1 MSLIDTKT
9 PMRWELSSPAKLNL
23 SLRVISRRDDTYHN
37 LCSLFAFCGWYDW
50 LVLDQLDGQNTI
62 ACHVDG
68 PQAPINLRPG
78 ENLAVRAYDF
88 ACKHFGDLPAIRLQ
102 LTKNIPNGA
111 GLGGGSSNAA
121 AILRWALEFHQ
132 RSLPSASSKLV
143 NSIRTELGADV
154 YPILEGQ
161 ARLWTGTGDHPG
173 PILSLKSPLY
183 VLVVFP
189 NDHVATSSI
198 FSALDDYDPPVEPDD
213 CLWHEALSGP
223 NSLQAPAQSQS
234 TAIKK
239 LLQSMEKAC
248 QTTFDQQDDA
258 LKVQMTGSGSACF
271 ALFWSKERAREAAQH
286 PELVRLPHYAGPL
299 LTSAWQQPRPLA
311 KILEN

>member
-1 MSLIDTKT
+1 M
-9 PMRWELSSPAKLNL
+9 
-23 SLRVISRRDDTYHN
+23 
-37 LCSLFAFCGWYDW
+37 
-50 LVLDQLDGQNTI
+50 
-62 ACHVDG
+62 
-68 PQAPINLRPG
+68 
-78 ENLAVRAYDF
+78 
-88 ACKHFGDLPAIRLQ
+88 
-102 LTKNIPNGA
+102 
-111 GLGGGSSNAA
+111 
-121 AILRWALEFHQ
+121 RWALEFHQ

-213 CLWHEALSGP
+213 CLWQEALSGP

-234 TAIKK
+234 SAVKE
-239 LLQSMEKAC
+239 LLQSMENAC
-248 QTTFDQQDDA
+248 RTTFNEQDDA

-271 ALFWSKERAREAAQH
+271 ALFSSKERSREAAQH
-286 PELVRLPHYAGPL
+286 PERVRLPQHVGPL
-299 LTSAWQQPRPLA
+299 LMSAWHQPSPLTN
-311 KILEN
+311 IH